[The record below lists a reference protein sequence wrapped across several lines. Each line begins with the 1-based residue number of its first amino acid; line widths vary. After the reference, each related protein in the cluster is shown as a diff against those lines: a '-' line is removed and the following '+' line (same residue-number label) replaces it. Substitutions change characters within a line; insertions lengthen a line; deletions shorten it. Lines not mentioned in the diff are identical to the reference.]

1 MTMTTLL
8 SPRFGAIPFTEEDV
22 VSMPDGLLGF
32 PDFTRYLILQHRD
45 GSPFRWLQCLDEP
58 TLAFLIVDPSHY
70 VSEYAPTLSDEA
82 QASLE
87 LDAESPVLV
96 YTIVTIPRGMPEKM
110 TINLAGPI
118 VINGANRKASQ
129 LVIDDPQ
136 YSVRHSVFDSARV
149 AA

>member
-1 MTMTTLL
+1 
-8 SPRFGAIPFTEEDV
+8 
-22 VSMPDGLLGF
+22 MPDGLLGF